1 MVGPQ
6 FEPYYRCWLLGPKSI
21 QAGSLH
27 CDIWRRHAVDWPL
40 HDAIAIYP
48 VGGWWMSHVGQR
60 RMTDRGRYALILSIA
75 APGQAVDLS
84 TEVKVLVEA
93 RAAILVEG

>member
-1 MVGPQ
+1 
-6 FEPYYRCWLLGPKSI
+6 
-21 QAGSLH
+21 
-27 CDIWRRHAVDWPL
+27 
-40 HDAIAIYP
+40 
-48 VGGWWMSHVGQR
+48 MSHVGQR